1 MKRLYSIGDSFM
13 TTDDPEDG
21 IIGFCELY
29 CKCKHFEHVSLARP
43 GATNFAIRLQI
54 DRAIK
59 DGADYVVIGL
69 TSSDRFDIVLDNSVS
84 VPWYKLEDIKY
95 NGYRARS
102 EHYVDQQNIKM
113 VSDTFNNLL
122 EKTYQDCLTDQQLQA
137 IKSHIAY
144 LHNYSLA
151 SQKDYY
157 IISDGIRKLISS
169 DIEFVLIPG
178 WLGQHDWSWVRRL
191 WPNNQHSPYE
201 MPYGPADWEM
211 PRRYTNTHN
220 PAWAHEEFCK
230 TLLDITEDW
239 S

>member
-13 TTDDPEDG
+13 TTDDPADG

-29 CKCKHFEHVSLARP
+29 CNCKQFEHVSLARP

-69 TSSDRFDIVLDNSVS
+69 TSSDRFDVVLDNSAS
-84 VPWYKLEDIKY
+84 APWYKLDNIKY

-102 EHYVDQQNIKM
+102 EYHVEQQNVKM

-122 EKTYQDCLTDQQLQA
+122 EKTYHDCLPDQQIQA
-137 IKSHIAY
+137 LKSHIAY

-157 IISDGIRKLISS
+157 IVSDGIRKLISLG
-169 DIEFVLIPG
+169 IEFVLIPG
-178 WLGQHDWSWVRRL
+178 WLSQYDWSWVRRI
-191 WPNNQHSPYE
+191 WPNNRNSPYE